1 MTRPG
6 PLTRPLRPPTPWSP
20 PPPSSP
26 APQTPTWS
34 RSSARATTTPLTRTT
49 PTSRWCRSVYLITN
63 FFTTPAYKPTTGSL
77 IFFDSSIINKSDLL
91 IFWEIIWTDFLFL
104 TIPDNIDIQVTSVR
118 KEVVA
123 ADNLETS
130 AELLNIERSLREL
143 SQRQARDRD
152 GAGASV
158 RHSFLSVDSG
168 NVQCDGWSGLSVSC
182 VGRNSSDTYDTSN
195 SSVSSQSTNHSNR
208 LNSTASN
215 CSGDSGTQVRG
226 TQGSSWVLIN
236 NSSPTSRH

>member
-1 MTRPG
+1 M
-6 PLTRPLRPPTPWSP
+6 
-20 PPPSSP
+20 
-26 APQTPTWS
+26 
-34 RSSARATTTPLTRTT
+34 
-49 PTSRWCRSVYLITN
+49 
-63 FFTTPAYKPTTGSL
+63 
-77 IFFDSSIINKSDLL
+77 
-91 IFWEIIWTDFLFL
+91 FL

-118 KEVVA
+118 KEAAA

-168 NVQCDGWSGLSVSC
+168 NVGCDGWSGLSVSC
-182 VGRNSSDTYDTSN
+182 AGRNSSDTYDTSN

-215 CSGDSGTQVRG
+215 CSGDSGTQVRDTRQSFG
-226 TQGSSWVLIN
+226 FNQQL
-236 NSSPTSRH
+236 NSYTLSH